1 MMNPENHLTINIQ
14 NSPENLEFWT
24 IGLMA
29 VTIILIDSHQGAVGK
44 GDTIWQEQYN
54 STTVQ
59 REDMKLVVTAYFAAK
74 KVRKNV

>member
-54 STTVQ
+54 STTV
-59 REDMKLVVTAYFAAK
+59 
-74 KVRKNV
+74 